1 MGKVLIVT
9 MVLAIPALA
18 SAGTVLFDSQGFE
31 SPLYN
36 LGLLPGQDLWVSDS
50 TAGMPDPQVIN
61 DPTGAG
67 MGQVVEI
74 DPPVAD
80 EGGWSGAYR
89 AAGPSFQ
96 GIVVI
101 EWDQYRVDTGDNLWY
116 ADHILWNGWW
126 AMQWDLNTQASA
138 QGFDFGVALIVSQW
152 QHVTYTFDTI
162 NQTVTVDI
170 DGTSFLSP
178 NAMTDPTIDGIDFE
192 VEPTPTEGDGPV
204 LVDNVRIMGFPIP
217 EPSMFLLAGVGL
229 LALLRRKK

>member
-50 TAGMPDPQVIN
+50 IEGQPDPQVIN
-61 DPTGAG
+61 DPTGGG

-74 DPPVAD
+74 DAVGNTGP
-80 EGGWSGAYR
+80 GWSGAYR
-89 AAGPSFQ
+89 AARPSVP

-116 ADHILWNGWW
+116 ADHILWDGWW
-126 AMQWDLNTQASA
+126 AMQWDVSVQASA
-138 QGFDFGVALIVSQW
+138 QGFDFGVAIVPNKW
-152 QHVTYTFDTI
+152 QKVTYTFDTI
-162 NQTVTVDI
+162 NQTVTVDV
-170 DGTSFLSP
+170 DGTSFMSP
-178 NAMTDPTIDGIDFE
+178 NAMIDPTIDGIDFE